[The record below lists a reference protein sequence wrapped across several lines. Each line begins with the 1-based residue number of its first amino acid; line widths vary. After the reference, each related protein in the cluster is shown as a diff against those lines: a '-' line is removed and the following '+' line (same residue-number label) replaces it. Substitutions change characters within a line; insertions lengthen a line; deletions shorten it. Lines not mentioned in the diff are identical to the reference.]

1 MADFE
6 TTTNANDCRV
16 WSWFHK
22 SVDDLSE
29 PVSWG
34 KDISSFVD
42 FIASE
47 NTIVYFHNLKFD
59 GTFLLDFM
67 LRDGYK
73 HVEGYP
79 QKMGEFST
87 LIDRMGKFYS
97 IRVWWWNGGK
107 TEFRDS
113 MKKLAFKVAEIA
125 KAFDLHIRKGE
136 IDYEMPRPI
145 GYEPTQDELDYGFN
159 DVEIIAYALS
169 ALFDSGATKLT
180 AGADSL
186 HEFKETSGKRF
197 FDKVFPI
204 LDPEIDTDIRTAY
217 RGGFTYANPKFKQ
230 RMLGHGKVYDVNSL
244 YPSVMREHLLPYG
257 EPEYFSGVYEHDR
270 VYPLWIQ
277 SLTFTARLRKNH
289 IPTVQVKKTSYFIES
304 EYQEIIGEPITM
316 SFTNVDLEIL
326 FKHYHVDIVSY
337 NGGWKFKG
345 LTGLFNKFI
354 DKWMEVKI
362 NSTGA
367 MKQIAKLHLNSLY
380 GKFATNPTLHP
391 KFPVLEDNRVKLKLG
406 EESTRDPVYTAM
418 GAFITAYARHK
429 TITAAQDNIK
439 TFAYCDTDSLHLITT
454 ETPALDIDPDKLG
467 AWKHEGD
474 FTKAFYV
481 RAKAYVERM
490 VTKGSEPCEPHL
502 DVHIAGL
509 PMEIASRVTFDD
521 LYDGK
526 IFKRE
531 VLPDGS
537 ELKGKLQPVTVPG
550 GIVLEQTSFTIKF

>member
-6 TTTNANDCRV
+6 TTTSADDCRV

-22 SVDDLSE
+22 SVDDLSQ
-29 PVSWG
+29 PVDWG
-34 KDISSFVD
+34 KDIASFVD
-42 FIASE
+42 FIAESDS
-47 NTIVYFHNLKFD
+47 IVYFHNLKFD
-59 GTFLLDFM
+59 GTFLLDHM
-67 LRDGYK
+67 LRLGYK
-73 HVEGYP
+73 HVEGFP
-79 QKMGEFST
+79 SQMGEFST
-87 LIDRMGKFYS
+87 MIDRMGKFYS
-97 IRVWWWNGGK
+97 IRVWWFFGAK

-113 MKKLAFKVAEIA
+113 MKKLPFKVSEIA
-125 KAFDLHIRKGE
+125 KAFDLPIRKGE
-136 IDYEMPRPI
+136 IDYDAPRPI

-159 DVEIIAYALS
+159 DVEIVAAGLR
-169 ALFDSGATKLT
+169 ALFDTGATKLT

-186 HEFKETSGKRF
+186 AEFKDVSGKRF

-204 LDPEIDTDIRTAY
+204 LDPEIDMDIRTAY
-217 RGGFTYANPKFKQ
+217 RGGFTYAHPNFKQ
-230 RMLGHGKVYDVNSL
+230 RMLGYGKVYDVNSL
-244 YPSVMREHLLPYG
+244 YPSVMYEKLLPYG
-257 EPEYFSGVYEHDR
+257 EPEYFSGEYEYDR

-277 SLTFTARLRKNH
+277 SLTFTARIRKNF
-289 IPTVQVKKTSYFIES
+289 IPTIQVKKTSYFIES
-304 EYQEIIGEPITM
+304 EYQEVIDEPITM

-326 FKHYHVDIVSY
+326 YKHYHVEVVSF

-380 GKFATNPTLHP
+380 GKFATNPSLHP
-391 KFPVLEDNRVKLKLG
+391 KYPVLEDNRVKLKLG

-418 GAFITAYARHK
+418 GAFITAYARQK

-454 ETPALDIDPDKLG
+454 VAPKLDIDPDKLG

-474 FTKAFYV
+474 FNKAFYI
-481 RAKAYVERM
+481 RSKAYVEQI
-490 VTKGSEPCEPHL
+490 VTKGDSPCEPHL

-509 PMEIASRVTFDD
+509 PMEVAEWVTFDH
-521 LYDGK
+521 LY
-526 IFKRE
+526 
-531 VLPDGS
+531 DGS
-537 ELKGKLQPVTVPG
+537 ELRGGVNPDGSRRKGKLQPVTVPG
-550 GIVLEQTSFTIKF
+550 GIVLEETGFTIKF

>member
-1 MADFE
+1 MADYE
-6 TTTNANDCRV
+6 TTTNENDCRV

-34 KDISSFVD
+34 KDIKSFVD
-42 FIASE
+42 FIKPDDS
-47 NTIVYFHNLKFD
+47 IIYFHNLKFD
-59 GTFLLDFM
+59 GTFLLDFI
-67 LRDGYK
+67 LKAGYK
-73 HVEGYP
+73 HVDGYP
-79 QKMGEFST
+79 QAMGEFST

-97 IRVWWWNGGK
+97 IRIWWSMGGK

-113 MKKLAFKVAEIA
+113 MKKLNFSVAEIA
-125 KAFDLHIRKGE
+125 KAFDTPMIKGE
-136 IDYEMPRPI
+136 IDYKKPRPI
-145 GYEPTQDELDYGFN
+145 GYEPTQEELEYGYN
-159 DVEIIAYALS
+159 DVEIIAHALN
-169 ALFDSGATKLT
+169 ALFKSGATKLT

-204 LDPEIDTDIRTAY
+204 LDPEIDGDIRTAY

-230 RMLGHGKVYDVNSL
+230 RMLGKGKVYDVNSL
-244 YPSVMREHLLPYG
+244 YPSVMRYELLPYG
-257 EPEYFSGVYEHDR
+257 EPTWFDGEYEQDHVH
-270 VYPLWIQ
+270 PLWIQ
-277 SLTFTARLRKNH
+277 SITFTARIRRNF
-289 IPTVQVKKTSYFIES
+289 IPTIQVKKTSYFIES
-304 EYQEIIGEPITM
+304 EYQEVIDDPITM

-326 FKHYHVDIVSY
+326 FKHYDVHIISF

-380 GKFATNPTLHP
+380 GKFATNPVLHP
-391 KFPVLEDNRVKLKLG
+391 RIPQIEDDRVKLVLG
-406 EESTRDPVYTAM
+406 EETTRDPIYTAM

-429 TITAAQDNIK
+429 TISSAQENIK

-454 ETPALDIDPDKLG
+454 KTPSLDIDPDRLG

-474 FTKAFYV
+474 FDKAFYI
-481 RAKAYVERM
+481 RAKGYVERM
-490 VTKGSEPCEPHL
+490 ITKGDSPITPKL

-509 PMEIASRVTFDD
+509 PAEPAKRLTFDD

-526 IFKRE
+526 VIE
-531 VLPDGS
+531 SEILPDGTRT
-537 ELKGKLQPVTVPG
+537 KGKLQPKTVPG
-550 GIVLEQTSFTIKF
+550 GVVLCDTKFTIKF